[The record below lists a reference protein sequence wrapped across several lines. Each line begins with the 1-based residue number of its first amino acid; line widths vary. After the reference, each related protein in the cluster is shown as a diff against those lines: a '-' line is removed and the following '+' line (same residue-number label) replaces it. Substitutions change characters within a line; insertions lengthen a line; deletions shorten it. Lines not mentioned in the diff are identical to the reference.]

1 MTAAIA
7 VSARCERC
15 GFDLLVGEKLRVNGC
30 YMLVVQPCSNPKSK
44 EGPRQGRVD
53 GRAGVAAPAQN
64 KR

>member
-1 MTAAIA
+1 MTAIGVKAH
-7 VSARCERC
+7 CERC
-15 GFDLLVGEKLRVNGC
+15 GHPLDVGQVANVNGRRL
-30 YMLVVQPCSNPKSK
+30 LVVQPCSNPKCK